1 MVDGEMFTMK
11 GSYTGECD
19 KKDCAMG
26 GSLKRKRPYQQ
37 RCRDGF
43 LIDDDAERSRS
54 SGGCNGTGGGS
65 RRRSNN
71 GCSRNGHAD
80 VNGHAAAEMI
90 DNVESSV

>member
-1 MVDGEMFTMK
+1 MSYVK

-54 SGGCNGTGGGS
+54 NRSCNGAGGS
-65 RRRSNN
+65 RWRSNN
-71 GCSRNGHAD
+71 GCSNGHAD
-80 VNGHAAAEMI
+80 VNGHAVASEMI